1 MQIWVSS
8 DISVFNPAGELDPF
22 DGRELVEKIRSFLQS
37 EWSKIVIDLSQVEH
51 IHYGVLGELWGLAEA
66 SAGLSGGIKLANI
79 NSHNRQILR
88 LTGMDRRFETYDS
101 VADAVLS
108 FQNPLLR
115 SGRLH

>member
-1 MQIWVSS
+1 MFAQVADVS
-8 DISVFNPAGELDPF
+8 IFNPTGELDRA
-22 DGRELVEKIRSFLQS
+22 DGRALVEKIRRFLES

-51 IHYGVLGELWGLAEA
+51 INYGVLGELWGLAQA
-66 SAGLSGGIKLANI
+66 VGLAGGIKLANV
-79 NSHNRQILR
+79 NPHNRQILR

-115 SGRLH
+115 PGRLH